1 MEEKDL
7 LRTENDENQNL
18 DATPCAPDTAQ
29 EIVTE
34 EIPQTPAEPA
44 AEEEAQPQ
52 AVEETASEE
61 HAAPA
66 EEQQVSE
73 EPTVAEAPAVE
84 PTEETQPEPVEE
96 AVTTEAPAEM
106 PQQQVEEK
114 PTAEATEEPAA
125 ETASEMMSE
134 IENNEASAEPAET
147 ETPTEEP
154 METLEQIEAE
164 YKDLPLEKAVE
175 EICRVVVEPDY
186 NKIKSRVGVLKAN
199 ILAFLKA
206 NRQAQKEAFLADEN
220 NKEEDFKPEI
230 SDIELKFNEAMHT
243 FKDNKEKFLEN
254 LEKEKLQNLE
264 TKRGI
269 IEELRVLVEN
279 ETNLKVLNDKF
290 KELQEKWKS
299 VGPVPQNESNNLWQN
314 YHFLVEK
321 FFDILRI
328 NKELKYLDLKKNLEQ
343 KIKLCEQAEALMLVE
358 SINQAFSAL
367 QDLHEQ
373 WKEIGPVPDDKKEE
387 LWERFKAASDQINQ
401 RRREH
406 YDELFAEQQ
415 NNYNAKLVLCEK
427 AEEFTAQPAE
437 NANEFNAISD
447 QLTEL
452 LKVWKTLGAAP
463 PKVNEEIWTRFKGTL
478 DKFFEKKKE
487 FFSKVKEEQQ
497 NNYNQKLNLIIQA
510 EGIAERTDWRAAT
523 DAIIALQ
530 QEWKKIGTTSRK
542 HSEALWKRFR
552 AACDKFFEA
561 KAKYFG
567 NVEENETENL
577 RKKEELIQRIL
588 DYEFSDDKNAN
599 LETLSAFQREWT
611 EIGYVPRK
619 EKDRIHAAYREA
631 LNKRFADLKISSF
644 EVRHN
649 SNRNSSRVLGDPG
662 SDRILDKERRFLANK
677 IAQLKDE
684 IAIWENN
691 LGFFENS
698 KNADLLKAEFAKK
711 IEAAKEQVK
720 ELEYKFKAMGS
731 DNQE

>member
-18 DATPCAPDTAQ
+18 DATPCASEVTQ
-29 EIVTE
+29 ETVTE

-61 HAAPA
+61 PAPA
-66 EEQQVSE
+66 EVPAE
-73 EPTVAEAPAVE
+73 EPKAEEPAPEVTETPAEEPKAEEAPATVE
-84 PTEETQPEPVEE
+84 T
-96 AVTTEAPAEM
+96 
-106 PQQQVEEK
+106 
-114 PTAEATEEPAA
+114 PAA
-125 ETASEMMSE
+125 ETATEMMNE
-134 IENNEASAEPAET
+134 IENKEAAAEPVEAEPAS
-147 ETPTEEP
+147 EEP
-154 METLEQIEAE
+154 VETLEQIEEE

-186 NKIKSRVGVLKAN
+186 NKIKTRVGVLKSN
-199 ILAFLKA
+199 ILAFLKE

-220 NKEEDFKPEI
+220 NKAEDFKPEV
-230 SDIELKFNEAMHT
+230 SDIELKFNEALHT
-243 FKDNKEKFLEN
+243 FKDNKEKFMEN
-254 LEKEKLQNLE
+254 LEKEKQQNLE
-264 TKRGI
+264 TKKGI
-269 IEELRVLVEN
+269 IEALRVLVEDKDN
-279 ETNLKVLNDKF
+279 LTNLKMLNDKF
-290 KELQEKWKS
+290 KDLQEKWKS

-314 YHFLVEK
+314 YHFYVEK
-321 FFDILRI
+321 FFDILRLS
-328 NKELKYLDLKKNLEQ
+328 KELKYLDLKKNLEQ
-343 KIKLCEQAEALMLVE
+343 KIKLCEQAEALMLME

-367 QDLHEQ
+367 QDLHDQ

-427 AEEFTAQPAE
+427 AEEFTAQPVE
-437 NANEFNAISD
+437 NANDYNKVSD

-463 PKVNEEIWTRFKGTL
+463 PKVNEEIWTRFKGSL

-530 QEWKKIGTTSRK
+530 QEWKKVGTTSRK

-577 RKKEELIQRIL
+577 RKKEDLIQRIL

-599 LETLSAFQREWT
+599 LDAMSAFQREWT

-631 LNKRFADLKISSF
+631 LNKRFSDLKVSSF
-644 EVRHN
+644 EVRN

-698 KNADLLKAEFAKK
+698 KNADLLKAEFSKK
-711 IEAAKEQVK
+711 IESAKEQVK

>member
-18 DATPCAPDTAQ
+18 DATPCASEVTQ
-29 EIVTE
+29 ETVTE

-61 HAAPA
+61 PAAPAMEPAPEATEPVAEPAPA
-66 EEQQVSE
+66 EEPQPQVAEEPVAAEEPQQAVEAPATE
-73 EPTVAEAPAVE
+73 EPTA
-84 PTEETQPEPVEE
+84 
-96 AVTTEAPAEM
+96 
-106 PQQQVEEK
+106 
-114 PTAEATEEPAA
+114 EPAA
-125 ETASEMMSE
+125 ETAAEMMSE
-134 IENNEASAEPAET
+134 IENTEAAAEPVEAEPA
-147 ETPTEEP
+147 PEEP
-154 METLEQIEAE
+154 VETLEQIEAE
-164 YKDLPLEKAVE
+164 YKDLPLDKAVE
-175 EICRVVVEPDY
+175 EISRVVTEPDY
-186 NKIKSRVGVLKAN
+186 NKIKTRVGVLKAN
-199 ILAFLKA
+199 ILAILKE

-220 NKEEDFKPEI
+220 NKEEDFKPEVT
-230 SDIELKFNEAMHT
+230 DIELKFNEALHT

-254 LEKEKLQNLE
+254 LEKEKQQNLE

-290 KELQEKWKS
+290 KDLQEKWKS

-314 YHFLVEK
+314 YHFFVEK

-343 KIKLCEQAEALMLVE
+343 KIKLCEQAEALMLME

-367 QDLHEQ
+367 QDLHDQ

-437 NANEFNAISD
+437 NANDYNKISD

-463 PKVNEEIWTRFKGTL
+463 PKVNEEIWTRFKGNL

-530 QEWKKIGTTSRK
+530 QEWKKVGTTSRK

-577 RKKEELIQRIL
+577 RKKEDLIQRIL

-599 LETLSAFQREWT
+599 LEALSAFQREWT

-631 LNKRFADLKISSF
+631 LNKRFADLKVSSF
-644 EVRHN
+644 EVRH
-649 SNRNSSRVLGDPG
+649 SGNRNSSRVLGDPG

>member
-18 DATPCAPDTAQ
+18 DATPCAPEAAQ
-29 EIVTE
+29 ETVTE

-61 HAAPA
+61 PAPA
-66 EEQQVSE
+66 EVPAE
-73 EPTVAEAPAVE
+73 EPKAEEPAPEVTETPAEEPKAEEAP
-84 PTEETQPEPVEE
+84 E
-96 AVTTEAPAEM
+96 A
-106 PQQQVEEK
+106 
-114 PTAEATEEPAA
+114 PAA
-125 ETASEMMSE
+125 ETAAEMMSE
-134 IENNEASAEPAET
+134 IENKEAAAEPVEAEPA
-147 ETPTEEP
+147 PEEP
-154 METLEQIEAE
+154 VETLEQIEAE
-164 YKDLPLEKAVE
+164 YKDLPLDKAVE

-186 NKIKSRVGVLKAN
+186 NKIKTRVGVLKAN
-199 ILAFLKA
+199 ILAILKE

-220 NKEEDFKPEI
+220 NKEEDFKPEV
-230 SDIELKFNEAMHT
+230 SDIELKFNEALHT
-243 FKDNKEKFLEN
+243 FKDNKEKFMEN
-254 LEKEKLQNLE
+254 LEKEKQQNLE
-264 TKRGI
+264 TKKGI
-269 IEELRVLVEN
+269 IEALRVLVEN

-290 KELQEKWKS
+290 KDLQEKWKS

-314 YHFLVEK
+314 YHFFVEK

-343 KIKLCEQAEALMLVE
+343 KIKLCEQAEALMLME

-367 QDLHEQ
+367 QDLHDQ

-427 AEEFTAQPAE
+427 AEEFTAQPVE
-437 NANEFNAISD
+437 NANDYNKVSD

-463 PKVNEEIWTRFKGTL
+463 PKVNEEIWTRFKGSL

-577 RKKEELIQRIL
+577 RKKEDLIQRIL

-599 LETLSAFQREWT
+599 LDAMSAFQREWT

-631 LNKRFADLKISSF
+631 LNKRFADLKVSSF
-644 EVRHN
+644 EVRN

-711 IEAAKEQVK
+711 IESAKEQVK

>member
-18 DATPCAPDTAQ
+18 DATPCAPEAAQ
-29 EIVTE
+29 ETVTE

-61 HAAPA
+61 PAPA
-66 EEQQVSE
+66 EVPAE
-73 EPTVAEAPAVE
+73 EPKAEEPAPEVTETPAEEPKAEEAPATVE
-84 PTEETQPEPVEE
+84 T
-96 AVTTEAPAEM
+96 
-106 PQQQVEEK
+106 
-114 PTAEATEEPAA
+114 PAA
-125 ETASEMMSE
+125 ETATEMMNE
-134 IENNEASAEPAET
+134 IENKEAAAEPVEAEPAS
-147 ETPTEEP
+147 EEP
-154 METLEQIEAE
+154 VETLEQIEEE

-186 NKIKSRVGVLKAN
+186 NKIKTRVGVLKSN
-199 ILAFLKA
+199 ILAFLKE

-220 NKEEDFKPEI
+220 NKAEDFKPEV
-230 SDIELKFNEAMHT
+230 SDIELKFNEALHT
-243 FKDNKEKFLEN
+243 FKDNKEKFMEN
-254 LEKEKLQNLE
+254 LEKEKQQNLE
-264 TKRGI
+264 TKKGI
-269 IEELRVLVEN
+269 IEALRVLVEDKDN
-279 ETNLKVLNDKF
+279 LTNLKMLNDKF
-290 KELQEKWKS
+290 KDLQEKWKS

-314 YHFLVEK
+314 YHFYVEK
-321 FFDILRI
+321 FFDILRLS
-328 NKELKYLDLKKNLEQ
+328 KELKYLDLKKNLEQ
-343 KIKLCEQAEALMLVE
+343 KIKLCEQAEALMLME

-367 QDLHEQ
+367 QDLHDQ

-427 AEEFTAQPAE
+427 AEEFTAQPVE
-437 NANEFNAISD
+437 NANDYNKVSD

-463 PKVNEEIWTRFKGTL
+463 PKVNEEIWTRFKGSL

-577 RKKEELIQRIL
+577 RKKEDLIQRIL

-599 LETLSAFQREWT
+599 LDAMSAFQREWT

-631 LNKRFADLKISSF
+631 LNKRFSDLKVSSF
-644 EVRHN
+644 EVRN

-698 KNADLLKAEFAKK
+698 KNADLLKAEFSKK
-711 IEAAKEQVK
+711 IESAKEQVK